1 MGSEEKQ
8 CCSGFPGKMN
18 KYYGLLAKENPYTK
32 TTRRRG
38 QQRRRWLDGFTD
50 SMDMT
55 LSKVQKIVK
64 DRKALCVAVHGI
76 EKSKT

>member
-18 KYYGLLAKENPYTK
+18 KDYGLLAKENPYTK
-32 TTRRRG
+32 TTRRRRR
-38 QQRRRWLDGFTD
+38 QRRRWLDGFTD

-55 LSKVQKIVK
+55 LSKVQKIMK

-76 EKSKT
+76 AKSKT